1 MKFSLPYSTDNNIRL
16 IPALT
21 LATLLVFVFCSTLFA
36 QQVRVLPS
44 EIKETRTTGSFF
56 GGLEVE
62 LKVMGDLLS
71 DAKAIR
77 LLLDTA
83 VDETGRN
90 IVNEKETETDFKEI
104 SEYERNAA
112 KIDLKLKTP
121 ARQAMHI
128 REITGSFEIF
138 VPGKDPASTITITD
152 IQRSTGT
159 PISAPA
165 LRAAGIEITM
175 WTKQQFE
182 ARRKA
187 EEEKLKKSEKGGD
200 LGEALGQALG
210 KLFGGLFGSL
220 DSLSEN
226 SIAFQIKDPQS
237 KLVGIEFQD
246 AKGAAISGSR
256 LSSGSPEDQTRIH
269 DFESKLPDT
278 TRVKLYVLT
287 PRSVVKAPFK
297 LNNIPLP

>member
-1 MKFSLPYSTDNNIRL
+1 MRL
-16 IPALT
+16 AL
-21 LATLLVFVFCSTLFA
+21 AFLVVFIAGSAGLA
-36 QQVRVLPS
+36 QQVRVLPA

-56 GGLEVE
+56 AGLEIQ
-62 LKVMGDLLS
+62 LKVLGDVLA
-71 DAKAIR
+71 DARAIR
-77 LLLDTA
+77 LLLSTA

-90 IVNEKETETDFKEI
+90 IVNEKETETEFKEM

-112 KIDLKLKTP
+112 SVDLKLKTP

-138 VPGKDPASTITITD
+138 VPGKDPASTVTITD
-152 IQRSTGT
+152 LQKATGT

-165 LRAAGIEITM
+165 LKAAGIEITM
-175 WTKQQFE
+175 WNKQQFE

-187 EEEKLKKSEKGGD
+187 EEEKLKKARQAEGAN
-200 LGEALGQALG
+200 LGEAFGEALG
-210 KLFGGLFGSL
+210 KLFGGLFGGL

-226 SIAFQIKDPQS
+226 SVAFQIKDPQS
-237 KLVGIEFQD
+237 RLVAIEFQD
-246 AKGAAISGSR
+246 DKGAAISGSR
-256 LSSGSPEDQTRIH
+256 MSSGGHADQTRIH
-269 DFESKLPDT
+269 DFEEKLPAT
-278 TRVKLYVLT
+278 ARIKLYVLT

>member
-1 MKFSLPYSTDNNIRL
+1 MKLSIRL
-16 IPALT
+16 IPALALT
-21 LATLLVFVFCSTLFA
+21 ALLIIVLRPDVSA

-62 LKVMGDLLS
+62 LKVMGDVLA

-152 IQRSTGT
+152 IRKSTGT

-165 LRAAGIEITM
+165 LKTAGIEITM
-175 WTKQQFE
+175 WTKEQFE

-210 KLFGGLFGSL
+210 KIFGGLFGSL
-220 DSLSEN
+220 DNLSEH

-237 KLVGIEFQD
+237 RLVGIEFQD
-246 AKGAAISGSR
+246 DKGVAISGSR
-256 LSSGSPEDQTRIH
+256 LSSGSSENQTRIH

-278 TRVKLYVLT
+278 ARVRLYVLT
-287 PRSVVKAPFK
+287 PRSVVKTPFK
-297 LNNIPLP
+297 LNNVPLP